1 MSIATDEQ
9 SVVDSVHKNLYI
21 GGEWRDATG
30 GGTLEVIDPATE
42 EPLAEVADA
51 TPEDAKAA
59 LDAACAMQAEWA
71 ATPPNDRAGILWK
84 AFELM
89 MERSDELALLMTLE
103 MGKPLAESKSEI
115 VYAADFFRWFS
126 GEALRIEGNYKQFA
140 NGTSR
145 VLVMRQPVGPSLMI
159 TPWNF
164 PMAMGTRKLGPAL
177 AAGCTSVVKPASQTP
192 LSMLA
197 LAQLLEDA
205 GLPGGVV
212 NIFTTSSSGATS
224 GPLIEDPRLRK
235 LSFTGSTEVGRNLIA
250 ASAKNVLKVSMELGG
265 NAPFLVFDDADLDDA
280 VEGALLAKMRNIGE
294 ACTAANRFHVAEPI
308 REEFARRLA
317 DKMGALK
324 VGRGTEDDVKV
335 GPLIDQP
342 SREKVA
348 ELVQDAIDRGASPVI
363 GGEIPDG
370 RGYFFPPTVL
380 DDVPRDARVFNE
392 EIFGPVAPVGVFE
405 SEEDAIARANDTE
418 YGLVAYVFTRDIKR
432 AIRVCEGL
440 ETGMV
445 GLNQGMVSNAGA
457 PFGGVKQSGIG
468 REGGQEGLEEFLE
481 TKYVAVNL

>member
-1 MSIATDEQ
+1 MAIATQEHT
-9 SVVDSVHKNLYI
+9 VVEKVQKKLYI

-30 GGTLEVIDPATE
+30 GGTLEVIDPSTE
-42 EPLAEVADA
+42 EAICEVADA

-59 LDAACAMQAEWA
+59 LDAAVEKQAEWA
-71 ATPPNDRAGILWK
+71 ATPANDRAGILWK

-89 MERSDELALLMTLE
+89 TERADELALLMTLE
-103 MGKPLAESKSEI
+103 MGKSVTESKGEI
-115 VYAADFFRWFS
+115 TYAADFFRWYS
-126 GEALRIEGNYKQFA
+126 GEALRFDGNYKQFA

-145 VLVMRQPVGPSLMI
+145 VLVMSQPVGPSLMI

-164 PMAMGTRKLGPAL
+164 PMAMGTRKIGPAI
-177 AAGCTSVVKPASQTP
+177 AAGCTVVIKPAKQTP

-197 LAQLLEDA
+197 LGQILEEA

-212 NIFTTSSSGATS
+212 NMFTTSSSGATT
-224 GPLIEDPRLRK
+224 GPLIADDRLRK
-235 LSFTGSTEVGRNLIA
+235 LSFTGSTEVGRGLIE
-250 ASAKNVLKVSMELGG
+250 ASAQNVLKVSMELGG
-265 NAPFLVFDDADLDDA
+265 NAPFLVFEDADLDEA
-280 VEGALLAKMRNIGE
+280 VEGAVLAKMRNIGE

-308 REEFARRLA
+308 REEFTRRLA
-317 DKMGALK
+317 EKMGKLEM
-324 VGRGTEDDVKV
+324 GRGTEEGAQV
-335 GPLIDQP
+335 GPLIDEP
-342 SREKVA
+342 SRQKVA
-348 ELVQDAIDRGASPVI
+348 DLVQDAIDKGAKLVI

-370 RGYFFPPTVL
+370 PGFFYPPTIL
-380 DDVPRDARVFNE
+380 ADVPNDARVFSE
-392 EIFGPVAPVGVFE
+392 EIFGPVAPIGGFE
-405 SEEDAIARANDTE
+405 TEEEAIALANNTE
-418 YGLVAYVFTRDIKR
+418 YGLVGYIFTRDIKR

-468 REGGQEGLEEFLE
+468 REGGHDGLQEFLE